1 MVKFKING
9 KTYKAKTKWSE
20 VDPDKLMMC
29 DGIKDEL
36 KCLTDVPHET
46 IDSATELQLFPLYTL
61 ISFIDDV
68 EENIDEPYINF
79 WDKIKS
85 FVGIKKTKA
94 IDIEQAPYKTLEL
107 AKVNLKTGKSYAKI
121 LKAGRIYYP
130 DEKNP
135 VLLLGLGANI
145 INQIAVFLEKYS
157 EMIQSEPDADEVWA
171 GVESLSDFG
180 AWGTAYNL
188 AGEDILKLQSV
199 LELPALRVYEALRY
213 NYRKSQYQKR
223 LFDLKNKTK

>member
-1 MVKFKING
+1 MVRFKING
-9 KTYKAKTKWSE
+9 KKYKAKNDWSE

-36 KCLTDVPHET
+36 ECLTDIPNEL
-46 IDSATELQLFPLYTL
+46 INKATELQLFPLYTL
-61 ISFIDDV
+61 ISFIDDIESIELV
-68 EENIDEPYINF
+68 Q
-79 WDKIKS
+79 S
-85 FVGIKKTKA
+85 V
-94 IDIEQAPYKTLEL
+94 DIEQESYKKLEL
-107 AKVNLKTGKSYAKI
+107 AKANIKTGKPYAKI

-145 INQIAVFLEKYS
+145 INQIAVFLEKYE

-171 GVESLSDFG
+171 GVETLSDFG

-188 AGEDILKLQSV
+188 AGEDILKLDSV
-199 LELPALRVYEALRY
+199 LNLPALRVYEALRY
-213 NYRKSQYQKR
+213 NFRKSKYQKR
-223 LFDLKNKTK
+223 LYEIKNRTK